1 MTVIARRIASVPV
14 RTSVD
19 TWTAVVDLLTPSG
32 GAVRAE
38 LEAVT
43 NIAAVLISEEYT
55 RDAPIVV
62 TPPRGARIR
71 IYTVHGLDAVDARD
85 DEAPL
90 AARPL
95 DEPGWTM
102 SLPCG
107 VDDIDDIRGA
117 LAAHPNISVRDT
129 TEGITV
135 EATTGASIAGSL
147 EIDYDEMERP

>member
-14 RTSVD
+14 RTSVG
-19 TWTAVVDLLTPSG
+19 TWTAVTDLLTPVGS
-32 GAVRAE
+32 APRSE

-43 NIAAVLISEEYT
+43 NIAAMLISEEYT
-55 RDAPIVV
+55 QDAPIVV
-62 TPPRGARIR
+62 TPRQGARIR
-71 IYTVHGLDAVDARD
+71 IYTVHGIDAVDTRN

-90 AARPL
+90 ATYPL
-95 DEPGWTM
+95 QEPGWAM

-107 VDDIDDIRGA
+107 IDDIDDIRAA
-117 LAAHPNISVRDT
+117 LHAYPNITVRDA

-135 EATTGASIAGSL
+135 EATTGASAAGSL

>member
-19 TWTAVVDLLTPSG
+19 TWTAVVDLLTAAG
-32 GAVRAE
+32 GAARAD

-43 NIAAVLISEEYT
+43 NIAAMLISEEYT

-62 TPPRGARIR
+62 SPRRGARIR
-71 IYTVHGLDAVDARD
+71 VYTLHGLDAVDARD

-90 AARPL
+90 ATRPL

-107 VDDIDDIRGA
+107 VDDIQDIRGA
-117 LAAHPNISVRDT
+117 LQAHPHISVRDT

-135 EATTGASIAGSL
+135 EATTGASTVGSL

>member
-1 MTVIARRIASVPV
+1 MTVIARRVASVPV

-19 TWTAVVDLLTPSG
+19 TWNAAVDLLTPAG
-32 GAVRAE
+32 GAARTE

-43 NIAAVLISEEYT
+43 NIAAMLISEEYT

-62 TPPRGARIR
+62 TPRRGARVR
-71 IYTVHGLDAVDARD
+71 IYTMHGLDAVDTRD

-90 AARPL
+90 ATCPL
-95 DEPGWTM
+95 DEPGWTV

-117 LAAHPNISVRDT
+117 LEAHPHISVRDA
-129 TEGITV
+129 TEGITA
-135 EATTGASIAGSL
+135 EATTGASATSSL
-147 EIDYDEMERP
+147 KIDYDEMERP